1 MKTYT
6 EEEVRLVIA
15 GMQAE
20 IDALKLVQQEQA
32 GWQLVPVEPT
42 EAMCI
47 AAVKFANG
55 PAVYKNVAAE
65 ALKIEESIY
74 SETYQAMLA
83 AAPKGEKP

>member
-15 GMQAE
+15 GMQVE

-42 EAMCI
+42 EAMLG
-47 AAVKFANG
+47 AALRHVIGMASM
-55 PAVYKNVAAE
+55 PAAYR
-65 ALKIEESIY
+65 
-74 SETYQAMLA
+74 AMLA